1 MFLVPQTCIERH
13 EVREIAQPPEPPP
26 DGDPAL
32 GAVMWLCVP
41 GHDRGAMLPSPAR
54 WHHVHCGVGHEHHS
68 SMEAILSA
76 FLPCQRLRAAPCEF
90 HEGQVCPHRFRPLAS
105 SFRT

>member
-1 MFLVPQTCIERH
+1 MFLVPQTCMGHH
-13 EVREIAQPPEPPP
+13 EVRETAQPQEPSLMAA
-26 DGDPAL
+26 PAP

-41 GHDRGAMLPSPAR
+41 GHNRGAMLPSPAR
-54 WHHVHCGVGHEHHS
+54 LHHVHCGVGHEHHS

-76 FLPCQRLRAAPCEF
+76 FLPGQRLRAAPCAF
-90 HEGQVCPHRFRPLAS
+90 HEGQVCSHRFRPLAS